1 MGSTKVRP
9 SFRIP
14 PPNFQGI
21 KNHYYCLYCKS
32 SYKGTPKIIANH
44 LSGHSHKQNVKVYY
58 TNKFLQLYD
67 RSKLKSSGK
76 FKLAND
82 INRFEN
88 TLLNN
93 RKLGIQFVNDVG
105 VDHEN
110 GSNIFSKVKLL
121 SSNKKTNGVPDFI
134 LKRRV
139 IQKYKNQHKY
149 KPCKKRIIT
158 NKDKQQLYEAK
169 KLLKQLNK
177 KHSHKKYLIKKYN
190 RKLLKRLHAHT
201 DENLNLNFN
210 FNGNRKIKY
219 NHEVEDNSLQVL
231 NHIYKKSPN
240 FNRIFLNSSES
251 NLNILQIRENY
262 ISAFNERLKQRK
274 LRSLKSKIAKVRY
287 RIAVKR
293 KYGKRKYNPK
303 KKPPL
308 NAPSKS
314 DERIYLDKFNKDFS
328 DENLLKHLKLKLKHT
343 DKLSMNTKLKIG
355 ARSNMYKKFK
365 ENINIDKFV
374 NKIQNE
380 NNRYT
385 NSLLLPPRT
394 LNINSNSLTKTNVN
408 FDNIITFPKLSMK
421 SKQKMGAIPSW
432 LSTHKSN
439 KLLNRRLMYPKVS
452 DLNDRIPENLLNHYQ
467 KSKKLKHLIKQALYK
482 EQKIKSMF
490 KYQALLWRNFKRRN
504 TMYKLTNSLV
514 NNKKVVNLLQY
525 KLLGKRWFNKVYGD
539 REGKGMKLKRLSA
552 YKAIREKRLRYNRLK
567 KKSLS
572 KNKKIIKVDSD
583 IAKPEIAME
592 GKIKAIKPI
601 KPIKP
606 IKRKVPSLVKTNKV
620 SRVHNNMKTLDTK
633 KVAKPVSRF
642 EGSNSAE
649 LKSRFDNHKPT
660 QSVVE
665 RALEMTMNTT
675 VDKTSYIP
683 RNRYSNSRFEANNS
697 SYNNRDT
704 RHTGRRYDS
713 TAYTRNNRYDG
724 KRYVNK
730 PAIGN
735 RFEGTRPSRFQG

>member
-1 MGSTKVRP
+1 MGNTKVRP
-9 SFRIP
+9 SFKIP

-32 SYKGTPKIIANH
+32 SYKGTPKIISNH

-67 RSKLKSSGK
+67 RSKLKTSGK

-105 VDHEN
+105 LDHEN
-110 GSNIFSKVKLL
+110 GSDVFSKVKLL
-121 SSNKKTNGVPDFI
+121 SSSNYKNNGVPDFI
-134 LKRRV
+134 LKRRI
-139 IQKYKNQHKY
+139 IQKYKNQNKH
-149 KPCKKRIIT
+149 KPCKKRVIT
-158 NKDKQQLYEAK
+158 NKDKQQLYEAR

-177 KHSHKKYLIKKYN
+177 KHSYKKYLIKKYN
-190 RKLLKRLHAHT
+190 RKLLKRLYAHT

-240 FNRIFLNSSES
+240 FNRIFLNSSEK

-303 KKPPL
+303 KKPSS

-328 DENLLKHLKLKLKHT
+328 DDNLLKHLKLKLKHL
-343 DKLSMNTKLKIG
+343 DNLSMSTKLKIG
-355 ARSNMYKKFK
+355 ARSNKYKMFK
-365 ENINIDKFV
+365 ENINVDKFV
-374 NKIQNE
+374 YKIQSE
-380 NNRYT
+380 SNRYT

-394 LNINSNSLTKTNVN
+394 LNINNNSLTKTNVN

-452 DLNDRIPENLLNHYQ
+452 DLNDKIPENLLNHYQ

-514 NNKKVVNLLQY
+514 NNKKVINLLQY

-552 YKAIREKRLRYNRLK
+552 YKAIKEKRLKYNKLK

-583 IAKPEIAME
+583 VAKPEIAME
-592 GKIKAIKPI
+592 GKIKVIKPV
-601 KPIKP
+601 
-606 IKRKVPSLVKTNKV
+606 KRKVPTVVKTNKV
-620 SRVHNNMKTLDTK
+620 SNVHDNIKAIDSK
-633 KVAKPVSRF
+633 KIVKPVSRF
-642 EGSNSAE
+642 EGTKSAE
-649 LKSRFDNHKPT
+649 LKSRFVNHKPT

-665 RALEMTMNTT
+665 RALEKTMDNT

-683 RNRYSNSRFEANNS
+683 RNRYSNSRFEGNTS
-697 SYNNRDT
+697 SYNNRNT
-704 RHTGRRYDS
+704 RPSGRRYDS
-713 TAYTRNNRYDG
+713 TAYARNNRFEG

-730 PAIGN
+730 PPIGN